1 MGGDLAI
8 SAVFGAVTN
17 VLTMGMGAGPG
28 TKATDRTWQGI
39 CKQMQKNSLATIYGV
54 KTGSVRSNPKSVLKK
69 PMIIRAAKSV
79 TREAIAST
87 VVSGFGYLYS
97 KAANKI
103 TRGLK

>member
-1 MGGDLAI
+1 MAI

-17 VLTMGMGAGPG
+17 LLTMGMGAGPG

-87 VVSGFGYLYS
+87 VVSGFGCLYS
-97 KAANKI
+97 KAAGKI
-103 TRGLK
+103 RRELK